1 MVQFNEFYG
10 LFGPLNA
17 VIEKVRE
24 AAGNVINCEGLTLKP
39 CLMVAEFT
47 TRPQPKGTNQ

>member
-24 AAGNVINCEGLTLKP
+24 AAGNVIVGADDFLIEP
-39 CLMVAEFT
+39 
-47 TRPQPKGTNQ
+47 

>member
-17 VIEKVRE
+17 VIKKVRE
-24 AAGNVINCEGLTLKP
+24 AAGIIINS
-39 CLMVAEFT
+39 MVGADDLLIENWT
-47 TRPQPKGTNQ
+47 CYHLLRK